1 MGKEKLRLLV
11 TSQCPNKCPM
21 CCNNSW
27 DFSKLP
33 VVEHFNY
40 KEVMITGGEPLL
52 FLDKVAILADSI
64 KNSNKLAYSNDVRGF
79 IYTALAD
86 DILNI
91 LPRVDGVV
99 FTPHSEKDIESFLKA
114 NRIMGLFPET
124 VINKSLRLNLFSNM
138 KSLIP
143 ESTDLSHWQVK
154 DIIWIKDCPVP
165 PDEEF
170 KRVDKLWEKI

>member
-1 MGKEKLRLLV
+1 MQKEKLRLLV
-11 TSQCPNKCPM
+11 TTQCPNKCPM

-27 DFSKLP
+27 DFDKLP

-40 KEVMITGGEPLL
+40 KEVMITGGEPLM
-52 FLDKVAILADSI
+52 FADKVAILSDAI
-64 KNSNKLAYSNDVRGF
+64 KNINELAYSHEVKVF

-86 DILNI
+86 DILTI

-99 FTPHSEKDIESFLKA
+99 YTPHSANDIKSFLKA
-114 NRIMGLFPET
+114 NRIIGLFPET
-124 VINKSLRLNLFSNM
+124 VKSKSLRLNLFANM
-138 KSLIP
+138 KALIP

-154 DIIWIKDCPVP
+154 DMTWIKDCPVP

-170 KRVDKLWEKI
+170 KRVGKLWEKI